1 MIPFGGILVAAG
13 LIMALAVSDR
23 LDSVDLTA
31 AGWIVA
37 GVGALLIVAGLFT
50 ANSSRRTKHQVIED
64 RHVTHD
70 GDHDHDHDRQ
80 RG

>member
-1 MIPFGGILVAAG
+1 MIPFGGILVAVG

-37 GVGALLIVAGLFT
+37 GVGAVLMLAGLFT
-50 ANSSRRTKHQVIED
+50 ANATRRSEHRVVED
-64 RHVTHD
+64 RHSAAD
-70 GDHDHDHDRQ
+70 
-80 RG
+80 

>member
-1 MIPFGGILVAAG
+1 MIPFGGILIAAG

-37 GVGALLIVAGLFT
+37 GVGVLLVLAGLFT
-50 ANSSRRTKHQVIED
+50 AASARRTEHKVVED
-64 RHVTHD
+64 RHVSSD
-70 GDHDHDHDRQ
+70 
-80 RG
+80 